1 MSTTPTERPLSCA
14 CCGSNFGESD
24 VVRLQH
30 RSDTVLCLVC
40 VRWLAGHSSR
50 AIPVLATG
58 DVPGSVAFW
67 QAAGFD
73 VEMHSDDFAIAQNF
87 GIELHIVLAT
97 AEVRAGGG
105 CYLHLEGVDE
115 VHDAWR
121 GAGLSVSDVRD
132 EPWDMREFNVV
143 DPGGN
148 RVRIG
153 QNI

>member
-1 MSTTPTERPLSCA
+1 
-14 CCGSNFGESD
+14 
-24 VVRLQH
+24 
-30 RSDTVLCLVC
+30 
-40 VRWLAGHSSR
+40 
-50 AIPVLATG
+50 
-58 DVPGSVAFW
+58 
-67 QAAGFD
+67 
-73 VEMHSDDFAIAQNF
+73 MHSDDFAIAQNF

-105 CYLHLEGVDE
+105 CYLQLEGVDE
-115 VHDAWR
+115 VNDAWR